1 MSFVQ
6 GCINNPVKV
15 SVGVILVAMM
25 GVLSM
30 LSMPKQ
36 LVPDVDIPTITVE
49 TRWRGASPQEVE
61 RQIVQEQEEQLRSVE
76 GLRRMSSESMDS
88 LGRITLEFDVTTDLK
103 EALVNVNTRLAQVPQ
118 YPVNADEPVVSTSNL
133 SDRPIAWF
141 VLTPQVP
148 SKEKLQAFAAE
159 HPETRRALDP
169 AIRAHSAGLRLMR
182 LRQAAADPRMRGLLA
197 PILPPEPDIPKMRKF
212 CEDVIEARLE
222 RVEGVSAANTVGGQ
236 VEEMQVIVDPAKLAA
251 RKLTIL
257 DVRRALQAQS
267 ADISGGDFWEGKRR
281 YVVRTLGQF
290 RTPEQVLA
298 VILARRDDRP
308 VYLRDVATVRLGHK
322 KPDGL
327 TQRFGALSLAVNCS
341 RKRGANVLEVMAA
354 LREAAAE
361 LNRGVLRQRGL
372 RLEQVYDE
380 TEYIYSA
387 IGVVAEN
394 ILLGGALTFGV
405 LLVFLRSGRSTLI
418 ITLHI
423 LISTLG
429 AFLVLKLAGRSLNV
443 PSLGGLAFAVGMLV
457 DNAIVM
463 LENIYRRHEL
473 GEAAPVAAV
482 RGAREVWGALLNAS
496 AVNLA
501 VFVPIL
507 FVEQEAGQL
516 FRDIALAISGSVAIS
531 LVVAVAVV
539 PPSAARLL
547 RGRSPT
553 LAEPLAASEPA
564 QGHALPAGCTTR
576 PAVPTS
582 PAASRRV
589 WSFWFGHVQR
599 LLHAALWPLTALG
612 RSTLRL
618 ILCAVDKLQQGLLL
632 RLATVLGLAI
642 GSAALAWALAPKVEY
657 LPLGNRNLV
666 IGFIVPPAGYNI
678 QHMVELGHRIEA
690 RLEPYWSADPAE
702 GAKAKTDYPA
712 IADFF
717 YVARGRNLFVGL
729 RAAKP
734 LEAAK
739 LVELVQRETRGI
751 PGAIVMAKQASLFEQ
766 GLTAGRTVD
775 VEITGPDI
783 RRLVQLGVHVQQAVL
798 RELPGAQPLPRPS
811 LDLNS
816 PEVHVVPRWEQAA
829 DLGVAADELGY
840 IVDALIDGAYAAD
853 YYVGGTKI
861 DLTIMGR
868 ADQAAHSQNLGGLPV
883 AVPSGRVVPL
893 AALAV
898 VRTGSGPEQINHR
911 ETVRT
916 ITIQVTPPPAM
927 PLEEAMLRIEERIVR
942 PLAEAGALEGGTYQI
957 NLGGTADKLR
967 ETWRAMR
974 FHLILAVII
983 TYLLMAA
990 LFESW
995 LYPFVIITS
1004 VPLGAA
1010 GGFVGLW
1017 VLNLWILQPL
1027 DVLTMLGFVILVG
1040 TVVNNP
1046 ILIVEQALIHI
1057 RDEGMDYRRG
1067 VSEAVRTRVR
1077 PIFMTTCGGLI
1088 GLLPLVISPGAGSE
1102 LYRGIGAVLLGG
1114 MLFSTVLTLLL
1125 VPALFSLLWELRAW
1139 VRSRLFGRPAIIG
1152 EPVSVAERPPAE
1164 TPPAETA
1171 LVGLARETP
1180 QPYLETAAEDGHR
1193 QAIPAAAEEGAA
1205 ENTDGEAHPASEAQA
1220 AYSRADI
1227 RRIAR

>member
-1 MSFVQ
+1 MSFIQ
-6 GCINNPVKV
+6 ACINNPVKV

-148 SKEKLQAFAAE
+148 SKEKLQDFAAE
-159 HPETRRALDP
+159 HPETRKALDP

-236 VEEMQVIVDPAKLAA
+236 VEEMQVIVDAAKLAA

-298 VILARRDDRP
+298 VILARRADRP

-341 RKRGANVLEVMAA
+341 RKRGANVLDVMAA
-354 LREAAAE
+354 LREAVAE
-361 LNRGVLRQRGL
+361 LNRGVLGQRGL
-372 RLEQVYDE
+372 QLEQVYDE

-547 RGRSPT
+547 GGRRCNQ
-553 LAEPLAASEPA
+553 LEPPASEAAHGYANPA
-564 QGHALPAGCTTR
+564 PRASQRAGPTIHAADPQC
-576 PAVPTS
+576 
-582 PAASRRV
+582 
-589 WSFWFGHVQR
+589 WSLWLVHVQR

-612 RSTLRL
+612 RFTLRMVL
-618 ILCAVDKLQQGLLL
+618 SSVDRLQQGLLL
-632 RLATVLGLAI
+632 RLVTVLGLAV
-642 GSAALAWALAPKVEY
+642 GSAVLAWALAPKVEY

-666 IGFIVPPAGYNI
+666 IGFIDPPAGYNI

-690 RLEPYWSADPAE
+690 RLEPYWSADPEE
-702 GAKAKTDYPA
+702 GDKANTDYPA

-751 PGAIVMAKQASLFEQ
+751 PGAIVMAKQASLFER

-783 RRLVQLGVHVQQAVL
+783 RRLVQLGVHVQQAVW
-798 RELPGAQPLPRPS
+798 RELPGAQLLPRPS

-840 IVDALIDGAYAAD
+840 IVDALIDGAYATD

-868 ADQAAHSQNLGGLPV
+868 AEQAAHSQNLGGLPV

-942 PLAEAGALEGGTYQI
+942 PLAEAGALEGGSYQI

-974 FHLILAVII
+974 LHLILAVII

-1010 GGFVGLW
+1010 GGFIGLW
-1017 VLNLWILQPL
+1017 LLNLWVLQPL

-1057 RDEGMDYRRG
+1057 REQGMDYRRG
-1067 VSEAVRTRVR
+1067 VLEAVRTRVR

-1114 MLFSTVLTLLL
+1114 MLLSTVLTLLL
-1125 VPALFSLLWELRAW
+1125 VPALFSLLWELRGW
-1139 VRSRLFGRPAIIG
+1139 VQTRLFGPAIID
-1152 EPVSVAERPPAE
+1152 EPVSIAELPPSQTSGAD
-1164 TPPAETA
+1164 TA
-1171 LVGLARETP
+1171 LVSLGRDMP
-1180 QPYLETAAEDGHR
+1180 HPYLQTAAEESDR
-1193 QAIPAAAEEGAA
+1193 RAVTATTEEGAA
-1205 ENTDGEAHPASEAQA
+1205 GNTDGEAHPAPDAHTP
-1220 AYSRADI
+1220 YTRGDI

>member
-1 MSFVQ
+1 MSFIQ
-6 GCINNPVKV
+6 ACINNPVKV

-76 GLRRMSSESMDS
+76 GLRKMSSESMDS

-141 VLTPQVP
+141 VLTPLVP

-159 HPETRRALDP
+159 HPETRKALDP
-169 AIRAHSAGLRLMR
+169 AIRAHSTGLRLMR
-182 LRQAAADPRMRGLLA
+182 LRQAAADPRMRQILA
-197 PILPPEPDIPKMRKF
+197 PILPAEPDIPKMRKF
-212 CEDVIEARLE
+212 CEDVIETRLE
-222 RVEGVSAANTVGGQ
+222 RVEGVSAANTLGGQ
-236 VEEMQVIVDPAKLAA
+236 IEEMQVIVDPAKLAA

-290 RTPEQVLA
+290 RTPEQVLS
-298 VILARRDDRP
+298 VILARRNDRP
-308 VYLRDVATVRLGHK
+308 VYLRDVAVVRLGHK

-341 RKRGANVLEVMAA
+341 RKRGANVLEVMAE
-354 LREAAAE
+354 LREAVAE
-361 LNRGVLRQRGL
+361 LNRGVLGQRGL
-372 RLEQVYDE
+372 QLEQVYDE

-387 IGVVAEN
+387 IGVVVEN

-463 LENIYRRHEL
+463 LENIYRRHEA

-547 RGRSPT
+547 RGRRNQ
-553 LAEPLAASEPA
+553 LEPPASEPA
-564 QGHALPAGCTTR
+564 QGYAAYARRTGQHAS
-576 PAVPTS
+576 PTS
-582 PAASRRV
+582 PAAGPRLRSLWLV
-589 WSFWFGHVQR
+589 HLQR
-599 LLHAALWPLTALG
+599 LLQAVLWPLTVLG
-612 RSTLRL
+612 RTTLRL
-618 ILCAVDKLQQGLLL
+618 ILFAVDRLQQGLLL
-632 RLATVLGLAI
+632 RLATVLGLAV
-642 GSAALAWALAPKVEY
+642 GSAVLVWVLAPKVEY

-678 QHMVELGHRIEA
+678 EHMVELGHRIEA
-690 RLEPYWSADPAE
+690 RLEPYWSADPVE
-702 GAKAKTDYPA
+702 GAKVNADYPA

-840 IVDALIDGAYAAD
+840 IVDALVDGAYAAD

-868 ADQAAHSQNLGGLPV
+868 ADQATHSQNLGGLPV

-893 AALAV
+893 ASLAV

-916 ITIQVTPPPAM
+916 ITIQVTPPPTM
-927 PLEEAMLRIEERIVR
+927 PLEEAMSRIEERIVR
-942 PLAEAGALEGGTYQI
+942 PLADSGALEDGTYQI

-974 FHLILAVII
+974 FHLILAVVI

-1017 VLNLWILQPL
+1017 LLNLWVLQPL

-1057 RDEGMDYRRG
+1057 REEGMDYRRG
-1067 VSEAVRTRVR
+1067 VLEAVRSRVR

-1114 MLFSTVLTLLL
+1114 MLLSTVLTLLL

-1139 VRSRLFGRPAIIG
+1139 VQTRLFGRAAVH
-1152 EPVSVAERPPAE
+1152 EPVSVVDVSPSAAPPAD
-1164 TPPAETA
+1164 TA
-1171 LVGLARETP
+1171 RAGLGRDTP
-1180 QPYLETAAEDGHR
+1180 QPYLETAAEGRDR
-1193 QAIPAAAEEGAA
+1193 RVVPAPTEEGAV
-1205 ENTDGEAHPASEAQA
+1205 EDTDGDAHPAPGAHT
-1220 AYSRADI
+1220 AYTRGDI
-1227 RRIAR
+1227 RRKAR

>member
-1 MSFVQ
+1 MNFIQ

-15 SVGVILVAMM
+15 SVGVILVALM

-76 GLRRMSSESMDS
+76 GLRRMNSESMDS
-88 LGRITLEFDVTTDLK
+88 MGRIILEFDVTTDLK

-141 VLTPQVP
+141 VLTPLVP
-148 SKEKLQAFAAE
+148 SREKLIAFAAE
-159 HPETRRALDP
+159 HPQTRQALDP

-182 LRQAAADPRMRGLLA
+182 LRQAASDPRMRRLLA
-197 PILPPEPDIPKMRKF
+197 PILPAEIDIPKLRKF

-222 RVEGVSAANTVGGQ
+222 RVSGVSAANTVGGQ
-236 VEEMQVIVDPAKLAA
+236 VEELQVIVDPAKLAA
-251 RKLTIL
+251 RQLTLL

-267 ADISGGDFWEGKRR
+267 ADVSGGDFWEGKRR

-298 VILARRDDRP
+298 VILARRNDRP

-341 RKRGANVLEVMAA
+341 RKRGANVLEVMDN
-354 LREAAAE
+354 LRQAAAE

-372 RLEQVYDE
+372 QLEQVYDE
-380 TEYIYSA
+380 TDYIYSA
-387 IGVVAEN
+387 INVVTEN

-501 VFVPIL
+501 VFLPIL
-507 FVEQEAGQL
+507 FVEEEAGQL

-547 RGRSPT
+547 RGRKRPLSEAVLADANMGRGAVPVSPGPG
-553 LAEPLAASEPA
+553 EPRAATDV
-564 QGHALPAGCTTR
+564 LPAA
-576 PAVPTS
+576 PALLRS
-582 PAASRRV
+582 IRRLT
-589 WSFWFGHVQR
+589 GLA
-599 LLHAALWPLTALG
+599 LLPLYKLG
-612 RSTLRL
+612 QGTLRL
-618 ILCAVDKLQQGLLL
+618 ILLAVEALQQGLVL
-632 RLATVLGLAI
+632 RLATVLALVAGPLAI
-642 GSAALAWALAPKVEY
+642 AWALAPKVEY

-678 QHMVELGHRIEA
+678 EHMVELGHRIET
-690 RLEPYWSADPAE
+690 RLEPYWSADPEE
-702 GAKAKTDYPA
+702 GAEEKIDYPA

-734 LEAAK
+734 LEAAR
-739 LVELVQRETRGI
+739 LVELVQRETRNI

-783 RRLVQLGVHVQQAVL
+783 RRLVQLGLHVQQAVL

-816 PEVHVVPRWEQAA
+816 PEVHVLPRWEQAA
-829 DLGVAADELGY
+829 DLGVSADELGY
-840 IVDALIDGAYAAD
+840 IVDALIDGAYATD

-868 ADQAAHSQNLGGLPV
+868 ADQAAHSQDLAGLPV

-893 AALAV
+893 ASLAV

-916 ITIQVTPPPAM
+916 ITIQVTPPPQM
-927 PLEEAMLRIEERIVR
+927 PLEEAMQRIEERIVA
-942 PLAEAGALEGGTYQI
+942 PLAAAGALEGGTYQI

-967 ETWRAMR
+967 ETWRALR
-974 FHLILAVII
+974 FHLLLAVLI

-995 LYPFVIITS
+995 LYPLVIITS

-1010 GGFVGLW
+1010 GGFAGLW
-1017 VLNLWILQPL
+1017 LLNLWVLQPL

-1057 RDEGMDYRRG
+1057 REEGMDYRRG
-1067 VSEAVRTRVR
+1067 VTEAVRTRVR

-1088 GLLPLVISPGAGSE
+1088 GLLPLVISPDAGSE

-1114 MLFSTVLTLLL
+1114 MLLSTLLTLLL

-1139 VRSRLFGRPAIIG
+1139 LRHKLLGSPAEQAWTEPALTPELAEELPASLHSAPQHSLEAPYGGQRHAAVIPDEAAGNGEAELRPAR
-1152 EPVSVAERPPAE
+1152 EHPPAQ
-1164 TPPAETA
+1164 
-1171 LVGLARETP
+1171 GR
-1180 QPYLETAAEDGHR
+1180 
-1193 QAIPAAAEEGAA
+1193 
-1205 ENTDGEAHPASEAQA
+1205 TDV
-1220 AYSRADI
+1220 

>member
-1 MSFVQ
+1 MSFIQ

-15 SVGVILVAMM
+15 SVGVILVALM

-88 LGRITLEFDVTTDLK
+88 LGRIILEFDVTTDLK

-141 VLTPQVP
+141 VLMPLVP
-148 SKEKLQAFAAE
+148 SKEKLQAFATQ
-159 HPETRRALDP
+159 HPETQQALAP
-169 AIRAHSAGLRLMR
+169 AIRAHSTGLRLMR
-182 LRQAAADPRMRGLLA
+182 LRQAAADPRMRRLLG
-197 PILPPEPDIPKMRKF
+197 PILPAEIDIPKLRKF

-222 RVEGVSAANTVGGQ
+222 RVAGVSAANTVGGQ
-236 VEEMQVIVDPAKLAA
+236 IEEMQVIVDPAKLAA

-298 VILARRDDRP
+298 VILARRNDRP
-308 VYLRDVATVRLGHK
+308 VYLRDVATARLGHK

-341 RKRGANVLEVMAA
+341 RKRGANVLEVMAG

-372 RLEQVYDE
+372 QLEQVYDE

-387 IGVVAEN
+387 IGVVTEN

-547 RGRSPT
+547 QGRNRAA
-553 LAEPLAASEPA
+553 AEIEQREEAADACGLSGGVGGEGQTA
-564 QGHALPAGCTTR
+564 AAAGG
-576 PAVPTS
+576 
-582 PAASRRV
+582 RRSGSGAR
-589 WSFWFGHVQR
+589 WLCRARRWVQ
-599 LLHAALWPLTALG
+599 AALLPLTLLG
-612 RSTLRL
+612 RGTLRV
-618 ILCAVDKLQQGLLL
+618 ILVAVDRLQQGMVL
-632 RLATVLGLAI
+632 RLATVLLLAC
-642 GSAALAWALAPKVEY
+642 GSLALAWVLAPKVEY

-690 RLEPYWSADPAE
+690 RLEPYWSADPEQGAE
-702 GAKAKTDYPA
+702 AKTDYPA

-729 RAAKP
+729 RAARP
-734 LEAAK
+734 LEAAR

-783 RRLVQLGVHVQQAVL
+783 RRLVQLGTHVQQAVL

-816 PEVHVVPRWEQAA
+816 PEVHVVPKWEQAA
-829 DLGVAADELGY
+829 DLGITADELGY
-840 IVDALIDGAYAAD
+840 IVDALIDGAYATD

-868 ADQAAHSQNLGGLPV
+868 ADQAAHSQNLAGLPV

-893 AALAV
+893 ATLAV
-898 VRTGSGPEQINHR
+898 IRPGSGPEQINHR

-916 ITIQVTPPPAM
+916 ITIQVTPPPEM
-927 PLEEAMLRIEERIVR
+927 PLEEAMLRIDERIVR
-942 PLAEAGALEGGTYQI
+942 PLAEGGALEGGTYQI

-974 FHLILAVII
+974 FHLLLAVLI

-995 LYPFVIITS
+995 LYPLVIITS

-1017 VLNLWILQPL
+1017 LLNLWVLQPL

-1057 RDEGMDYRRG
+1057 REEGMDYRRG
-1067 VSEAVRTRVR
+1067 VLEAVRTRVR

-1114 MLFSTVLTLLL
+1114 MLLSTVLTLLL

-1139 VRSRLFGRPAIIG
+1139 VQTRLLGRDASEIEPSAAPRGMLQPQQAAAAFEAEFLTSERAVEISEGLQVHRQSVSTAHGDRERGNGDG
-1152 EPVSVAERPPAE
+1152 EPLPLE
-1164 TPPAETA
+1164 
-1171 LVGLARETP
+1171 
-1180 QPYLETAAEDGHR
+1180 QPVHGRGDV
-1193 QAIPAAAEEGAA
+1193 
-1205 ENTDGEAHPASEAQA
+1205 
-1220 AYSRADI
+1220 